1 MHSLASGRKTLPV
14 HEVETKMVKRV
25 KMVEAD
31 ANVLRAIQKH
41 LAASK
46 NKTEKGMADYLKLL
60 IEDIEA
66 AAEGPE
72 EEFRAGVRQVVA
84 EKARNGVKA

>member
-1 MHSLASGRKTLPV
+1 MPV

-31 ANVLRAIQKH
+31 TNVLRAIQKR
-41 LAASK
+41 LAVSR
-46 NKTEKGMADYLKLL
+46 NKTENGMAVYLKLL
-60 IEDIEA
+60 IEDIDA

-84 EKARNGVKA
+84 EKARNGARA